1 MIILTAK
8 LDLLKVGDKIEL
20 LRIDSL
26 QNKISYPS
34 QVLDILDDD
43 ILEIRGPLHKNDFV
57 FVSRK
62 EKIRIIF
69 VVKDKGKYQ
78 FDAEILNI
86 NYEGVYSLK
95 IRRIS
100 EITKH
105 QLRKYFRFDVSIP
118 VKKYFTIIEDNEEK
132 ILEENCRTKDIS
144 GGGMKLY
151 TNYQHNVGDIITCEF
166 EVDKHLITTKAKVV
180 RVEEVDTFEFD
191 FALGVEFKDIEER
204 NRDRLI
210 KFIFTKQRELIEKGM
225 I

>member
-100 EITKH
+100 DITKH
-105 QLRKYFRFDVSIP
+105 QLRKYFRFEVSIP

-204 NRDRLI
+204 NRDRII

>member
-1 MIILTAK
+1 MTAK

-43 ILEIRGPLHKNDFV
+43 ILVIRGPLHKNDFV

-100 EITKH
+100 DITKH
-105 QLRKYFRFDVSIP
+105 QLRKYFRFEVSIP

-204 NRDRLI
+204 NRDRII

>member
-1 MIILTAK
+1 MIILTGK

-100 EITKH
+100 DITKH
-105 QLRKYFRFDVSIP
+105 QLRKYFRFEVSIP

-204 NRDRLI
+204 NRDRII

>member
-1 MIILTAK
+1 VIILTAK

-204 NRDRLI
+204 NRDRII

>member
-204 NRDRLI
+204 NRDRII

>member
-1 MIILTAK
+1 MIILTGK

-204 NRDRLI
+204 NRDRII

>member
-1 MIILTAK
+1 MIILTGK

-43 ILEIRGPLHKNDFV
+43 ILEIRGPLHKNYFV

-105 QLRKYFRFDVSIP
+105 QLRKYFRFDISIP

-204 NRDRLI
+204 NRDRII

>member
-1 MIILTAK
+1 VIILTAK

-26 QNKISYPS
+26 KNKISYPS

-105 QLRKYFRFDVSIP
+105 QLRKYFRFDISIP

-204 NRDRLI
+204 NRDRII

>member
-1 MIILTAK
+1 VIILTAK

>member
-1 MIILTAK
+1 MIILTGK

-105 QLRKYFRFDVSIP
+105 QLRKYFRFDISIP

-204 NRDRLI
+204 NRDRII

>member
-43 ILEIRGPLHKNDFV
+43 ILEIRGPLHKNYFV

-204 NRDRLI
+204 NRDRII

>member
-1 MIILTAK
+1 MIILTGK

-43 ILEIRGPLHKNDFV
+43 ILEIRGPLHKNYFV

-100 EITKH
+100 DITKH

-204 NRDRLI
+204 NRDRII

>member
-43 ILEIRGPLHKNDFV
+43 ILEIRGPLHKNYFV

-105 QLRKYFRFDVSIP
+105 QLRKYFRFDISIP

-204 NRDRLI
+204 NRDRII

>member
-1 MIILTAK
+1 VIILTAK

-43 ILEIRGPLHKNDFV
+43 ILVIRGPLHKNDFV

-100 EITKH
+100 DITKH
-105 QLRKYFRFDVSIP
+105 QLRKYFRFEVSIP

-204 NRDRLI
+204 NRDRII

>member
-1 MIILTAK
+1 MIILTGK

-100 EITKH
+100 DITKH
-105 QLRKYFRFDVSIP
+105 QLRKYFRFEVSIP